1 MDEEIRQFAVSALKE
16 MNYDVSEVT
25 GDTDLG
31 PAGLDLESLAVAE
44 LAVLVEDKFGVTFT
58 DEDAE
63 RLALM
68 TLDEFTAERLALM
81 TLDEFTAEVAGRIAV
96 RAGGPAE

>member
-68 TLDEFTAERLALM
+68 TLDEFTAE
-81 TLDEFTAEVAGRIAV
+81 VAGRIAV

>member
-1 MDEEIRQFAVSALKE
+1 MDDEIRQYVVSALKD

-25 GDTDLG
+25 GETDLG

-44 LAVLVEDKFGVTFT
+44 LAVLVEDRFGVKFS
-58 DEDAE
+58 DGDAE
-63 RLALM
+63 Q
-68 TLDEFTAERLALM
+68 LALM

-96 RAGGPAE
+96 ATAGAGE

>member
-1 MDEEIRQFAVSALKE
+1 MEEDEVRRFVVDALDA

-44 LAVLVEDKFGVTFT
+44 LAVQVEDKFGVKFT
-58 DEDAE
+58 DDDTEQ
-63 RLALM
+63 LALM
-68 TLDEFTAERLALM
+68 TLDEFSL
-81 TLDEFTAEVAGRIAV
+81 EVARRIGV
-96 RAGGPAE
+96 TAGGKVE

>member
-1 MDEEIRQFAVSALKE
+1 MEDEVRQFVIESLRA

-44 LAVLVEDKFGVTFT
+44 LAVQVEDRFGVKFT
-58 DEDAE
+58 DEDTE
-63 RLALM
+63 ELALM
-68 TLDEFTAERLALM
+68 TLDEFA
-81 TLDEFTAEVAGRIAV
+81 AEVAKRIAV
-96 RAGGPAE
+96 TAGGTAG